1 MQRELKFGT
10 HQHRV
15 CGNSDFALRAV
26 GLKFH
31 FMDSHH
37 LGVGIPTRSDHPGSH
52 VLLSQWAAGFKSL
65 GTVVLG
71 FKSVT
76 CEIGT
81 TA

>member
-15 CGNSDFALRAV
+15 CGNSDLALRTV

-31 FMDSHH
+31 FMGSRR
-37 LGVGIPTRSDHPGSH
+37 LGFGIPTRSDHPGSD
-52 VLLSQWAAGFKSL
+52 VLLSQWTAGFKSL

-71 FKSVT
+71 RA
-76 CEIGT
+76 G
-81 TA
+81 